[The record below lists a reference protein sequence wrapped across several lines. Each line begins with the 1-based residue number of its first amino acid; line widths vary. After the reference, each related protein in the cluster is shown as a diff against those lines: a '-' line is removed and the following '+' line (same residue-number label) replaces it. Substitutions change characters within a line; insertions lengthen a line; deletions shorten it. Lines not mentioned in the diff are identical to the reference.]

1 MQIKATYILDVA
13 KVERVGT
20 HQVTENEKKQMS
32 SHSGN
37 LNVKGD
43 NFVKQLS
50 VFRVASSHFN
60 SRVSSL

>member
-37 LNVKGD
+37 LNVLPLNKYAEFLTGEI
-43 NFVKQLS
+43 FL
-50 VFRVASSHFN
+50 
-60 SRVSSL
+60 